1 MAKKTIEAVIKQLR
15 ETVLNLS
22 AAYAVRLMDD
32 EGDPITKDEK
42 SQLKEMKAELKF
54 IENLHNQLEGK
65 TGKEKKI
72 AESSIVEKINHVK
85 TSIGAIV
92 VSIPKNVAV
101 NE

>member
-32 EGDPITKDEK
+32 EGRPITKDEK
-42 SQLKEMKAELKF
+42 AQLKEMKAELKF

-65 TGKEKKI
+65 TGKEKKMV
-72 AESSIVEKINHVK
+72 ESNIVANLKFLK
-85 TSIGAIV
+85 TSVGEIIAD
-92 VSIPKNVAV
+92 IPKTKIA
-101 NE
+101 